1 MIRSKHTFRPVWRET
16 VPRLWACEPRILN
29 TLFEQ
34 SAHWCYQTSSEE
46 RAGRVRFCCTPAWRM
61 KETTDRDS
69 SSTRGD
75 EHSNSLQAYLKKKK
89 KSNYEQGL
97 HSLLGGESEAW
108 LHTHTHTHTHEVCF
122 ITGTW
127 KRPHRTM
134 PASSQNCWL
143 LYSSLIGGA
152 EVCEKERQQRRTSA
166 VTSLVIY
173 H

>member
-108 LHTHTHTHTHEVCF
+108 LHTHTHTHTHTRFVLSQVLGSGHTEPCLLLPRTAGCF
-122 ITGTW
+122 I
-127 KRPHRTM
+127 R
-134 PASSQNCWL
+134 A
-143 LYSSLIGGA
+143 
-152 EVCEKERQQRRTSA
+152 
-166 VTSLVIY
+166 
-173 H
+173 